1 MAKRILVVEDDGP
14 SRDFMC
20 AALLDEDYEV
30 VGTNNGKDALELLRT
45 VCPDLI
51 LLDMRMPIM
60 DGEIFLEVYHEM
72 SFRRAPVIGLS
83 ASGRT
88 EKVAR
93 ELGVCDFLIK
103 PINLELLLECVKH
116 HLDRSGVAV

>member
-1 MAKRILVVEDDGP
+1 MPKRILVVEDDGP

-30 VGTNNGKDALELLRT
+30 VGVDNGKDALELLRT
-45 VCPDLI
+45 FCPDLI

-60 DGEIFLEVYHEM
+60 AGEIFLEIYYEM
-72 SFRRAPVIGLS
+72 AFLQAPVIGLS

-88 EKVAR
+88 EKIAR
-93 ELGVCDFLIK
+93 ELGVSDFLIK
-103 PINLELLLECVKH
+103 PIDLQLLLDCVKR
-116 HLDRSGVAV
+116 HLYCNGVIV